1 MRVFL
6 DTNVFVAA
14 FATRGLCADVF
25 RRAASEHELLIGEPV
40 LVELTRILENK
51 LRMPRA
57 ARSGVLQTLRR
68 FTVIPAATTPT
79 QLDIGDRDDEWVV
92 ACALRGAAD
101 IFVTGDHA
109 LLRLRK
115 VGVLPIVSPR
125 EFWTSQPHR

>member
-1 MRVFL
+1 VRVFL

-25 RRAASEHELLIGEPV
+25 RRVAAEHELLIGEPV
-40 LVELTRILENK
+40 LIELERILEKK

-57 ARSGVLQTLRR
+57 ARSGVLQTLGR

-79 QLDIGDRDDEWVV
+79 RLGIGDRDDEWVI
-92 ACALRGAAD
+92 ACALGGAAD
-101 IFVTGDHA
+101 VFVTGDHA
-109 LLRLRK
+109 LLGLGK

-125 EFWTSQPHR
+125 EFWTGQTRR

>member
-6 DTNVFVAA
+6 DTNVLVAA

-25 RRAASEHELLIGEPV
+25 RRAAVEHDLLIGEPV
-40 LVELTRILENK
+40 LIELERILETK
-51 LRMPRA
+51 LHLPRA

-68 FTVIPAATTPT
+68 FTVIPAATTATP
-79 QLDIGDRDDEWVV
+79 LGIGDRDDEWVI
-92 ACALRGAAD
+92 ACALGGAAEV
-101 IFVTGDHA
+101 FVTGDHA

-125 EFWTSQPHR
+125 EFWTGQPHR

>member
-1 MRVFL
+1 MS
-6 DTNVFVAA
+6 N
-14 FATRGLCADVF
+14 
-25 RRAASEHELLIGEPV
+25 RRAVIGEPND
-40 LVELTRILENK
+40 RNG
-51 LRMPRA
+51 
-57 ARSGVLQTLRR
+57 SFG
-68 FTVIPAATTPT
+68 
-79 QLDIGDRDDEWVV
+79 RDDEWVV

>member
-25 RRAASEHELLIGEPV
+25 RRVAVEHELLIGETV
-40 LVELTRILENK
+40 LIELERILAKK

-57 ARSGVLQTLRR
+57 PRSGVLETLRR
-68 FTVIPAATTPT
+68 FKGVPAAATPIP
-79 QLDIGDRDDEWVV
+79 LGIGDRDDEWVV
-92 ACALRGAAD
+92 ACALGAAAD
-101 IFVTGDHA
+101 VFVTGDHA
-109 LLRLRK
+109 LLGLRK
-115 VGVLPIVSPR
+115 VGGLPIVSPR